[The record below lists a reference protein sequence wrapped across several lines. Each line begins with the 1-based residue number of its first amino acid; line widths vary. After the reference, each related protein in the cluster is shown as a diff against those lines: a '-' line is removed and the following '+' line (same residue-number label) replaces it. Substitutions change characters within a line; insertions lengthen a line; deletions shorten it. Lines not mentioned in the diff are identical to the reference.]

1 MDIGTE
7 TAYPLEADSLFAE
20 IRYVRMMLRDPA
32 GMNNIVQA
40 DTYPGEPYPGTAYLI
55 DNRYRIWSERKK
67 AWETLSPC
75 LSDRYIVEVIRRK
88 GRARGIIALIDFIIL
103 GIQAAGGATHI
114 SAGAESVT
122 LLPPREQ
129 LEFLKEQKGI
139 LLSRLGLSGGRICK
153 TRGRVVGGIR
163 EEW

>member
-32 GMNNIVQA
+32 GVNNIVQA
-40 DTYPGEPYPGTAYLI
+40 DTYPAEPYPGTAYLI
-55 DNRYRIWSERKK
+55 DNRYQTWSDRKK
-67 AWETLSPC
+67 MWETLIPC
-75 LSDRYIVEVIRRK
+75 LSDSYIVEILRQK
-88 GRARGIIALIDFIIL
+88 GKVWGIIALIDFIIL
-103 GIQAAGGATHI
+103 GIQAGGATHI

-122 LLPPREQ
+122 LLSPREQ

-139 LLSRLGLSGGRICK
+139 LLSQMGLSGGRICK
-153 TRGRVVGGIR
+153 TRGRVVGGVM